1 MLLNELFDNPV
12 EWKYYNVSESGA
24 AAAFVI
30 GDNRYIVT
38 INEYDYTVYNIIFE
52 IANVNDQTKYD
63 SHGIT
68 NTGNQYAVF
77 STVKDILKDFMSK
90 HKTLALVFTAK
101 EKSRASLYAKMV
113 PLFKSVGLPES
124 STIDNEGIIT
134 FVVAEDEGMLE
145 DVMRAIKNLHDI

>member
-1 MLLNELFDNPV
+1 MLLNELFDNPT
-12 EWKYYNVSESGA
+12 EWKYYNVSEYGA
-24 AAAFVI
+24 AAAFRI
-30 GDNRYIVT
+30 ADNRYTVT
-38 INEYDYTVYNIIFE
+38 IVEWDDNVYE
-52 IANVNDQTKYD
+52 ITFSIADVVNQSKYD
-63 SHGIT
+63 RHGIT
-68 NTGNQYAVF
+68 NTGNQYTVF